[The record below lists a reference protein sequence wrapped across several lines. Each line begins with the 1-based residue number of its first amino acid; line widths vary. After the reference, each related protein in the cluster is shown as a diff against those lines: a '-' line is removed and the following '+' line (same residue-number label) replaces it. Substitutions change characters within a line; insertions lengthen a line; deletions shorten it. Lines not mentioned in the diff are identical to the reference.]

1 MVEAGGVEPPSEK
14 ARHEENYV
22 RIRLNGFALALQNRQ
37 ARRHASPI
45 GFQPPAPDRSLWPIP
60 QNDAHS
66 PPRGLSGWS
75 GYLIN

>member
-14 ARHEENYV
+14 ARNEENYV
-22 RIRLNGFALALQNRQ
+22 RIRLISFQPPLQNRRE
-37 ARRHASPI
+37 RRRPSPI
-45 GFQPPAPDRSLWPIP
+45 ESQPPAPDRSLRPIQ

-66 PPRGLSGWS
+66 PPRWLSGWS

>member
-14 ARHEENYV
+14 ARNEENYV
-22 RIRLNGFALALQNRQ
+22 RIRLKIFGNRFRTGESGGDLARL
-37 ARRHASPI
+37 SLS
-45 GFQPPAPDRSLWPIP
+45 PPAPDRSLRPIQ

-66 PPRGLSGWS
+66 PPRWLDGWS